1 MPQVSSALLLDMVAT
16 GKEFTIKNTQWR
28 HSFDSARQRFFTM
41 VFRCP
46 PWFRALETASLKFP
60 SPLLLYALSGGAA
73 DQHWRC
79 WMMLSFFLLHLCSC
93 TFLEVVQ

>member
-28 HSFDSARQRFFTM
+28 HNFDSARQRFFTM

-46 PWFRALETASLKFP
+46 PWFSALETASLKFP
-60 SPLLLYALSGGAA
+60 SLLLLKLQLVGLLTSTGAA
-73 DQHWRC
+73 GC
-79 WMMLSFFLLHLCSC
+79 CC
-93 TFLEVVQ
+93 TL